1 MRVWTNMW
9 AFFSR
14 RLRMWLILAVG
25 APVVGFVLGKA
36 GDLIEAR
43 RGPNNVSKVLHTGRR
58 WLQKRSTGP
67 FASRT
72 SADPAGVRDAGTPAR

>member
-1 MRVWTNMW
+1 VDEHVGFLLPAPADVADPGRRR
-9 AFFSR
+9 SR
-14 RLRMWLILAVG
+14 R
-25 APVVGFVLGKA
+25 GFLLGKA

-43 RGPNNVSKVLHTGRR
+43 RGPNNATKVLHTGRR

>member
-1 MRVWTNMW
+1 MW

-25 APVVGFVLGKA
+25 APVVGFVLGKV

-43 RGPNNVSKVLHTGRR
+43 RGPNSATKVLHTGRR

-67 FASRT
+67 LAART
-72 SADPAGVRDAGTPAR
+72 AADPAGVRDAGVPAR